1 MEDDT
6 VTPGPA
12 AEGADGE
19 EGEEKEVDPDV
30 LEDTF
35 DDVDNL

>member
-1 MEDDT
+1 MDDDT
-6 VTPGPA
+6 VLPSAPD
-12 AEGADGE
+12 GAGAE

-35 DDVDNL
+35 DDVDPL